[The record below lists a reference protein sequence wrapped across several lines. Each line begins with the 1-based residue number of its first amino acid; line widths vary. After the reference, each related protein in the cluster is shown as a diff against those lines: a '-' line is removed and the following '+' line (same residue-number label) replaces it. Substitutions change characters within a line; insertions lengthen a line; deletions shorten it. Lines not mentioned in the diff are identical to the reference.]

1 MRANSLKKFLAI
13 LIAGV
18 LMAATP
24 AGLAWAKKQDLVIF
38 GDSLSDTGNRF
49 FVSGIKNT
57 PPYDLAAAQ
66 DLVPSFP
73 YAIGGATYTNGS
85 IWIEHLAR
93 AISRGGVSQAA
104 LASSGTGANYAYAG
118 ARASSNPP
126 PPIELNDNLH
136 LSDQVDRYLAD
147 VKDTASSTALFI
159 IFIGGNDLGEALG
172 ATLLGFPIGDQV
184 VAGAVGSVASNVLQ
198 KLYPA
203 GARRF
208 LFVTAP
214 NVGSVPRFSRIPIPP
229 GLPPNLPFIIGA
241 ALADGYNAGVQ
252 ANVINAL
259 SAAGAEVHVLDVRG
273 LFDEINDNPGDF
285 GFANTSDHCIM
296 PFEPPFQ
303 CKNPDTYVYWDNFH
317 PTARVHE
324 ILGERAIQLMTP

>member
-1 MRANSLKKFLAI
+1 MQSSNVVKKSLAFLF
-13 LIAGV
+13 AGI

-24 AGLAWAKKQDLVIF
+24 SGMAWGKTQDLVIF

-49 FVSGIKNT
+49 FVAGIKNT
-57 PPYDLAAAQ
+57 PPYDLAAQ
-66 DLVPSFP
+66 DDLVPRFP

-104 LASSGTGANYAYAG
+104 LASNGTAANYAFAG
-118 ARASSNPP
+118 ARASND
-126 PPIELNDNLH
+126 PPIPFNDNLH
-136 LSDQVDRYLAD
+136 LSKQVDRYLGD
-147 VKDTASSTALFI
+147 VNDVASSTALFV
-159 IFIGGNDLGEALG
+159 IFIGGNDLAEALG
-172 ATLLGFPIGDQV
+172 ATLQGFPVGEQM
-184 VAGAVGSVASNVLQ
+184 VANAVGSVASNVLL

-214 NVGSVPRFSRIPIPP
+214 NIGNAPLFSQIPIPP
-229 GLPPNLPFIIGA
+229 PLPPNLASIVGA
-241 ALADGYNAGVQ
+241 AFADGYNAGVQ

-259 SAAGAEVHVLDVRG
+259 SGAGAEVHVLDGRG
-273 LFDEINDNPGDF
+273 FFDEINDNPADF
-285 GFANTSDHCIM
+285 GFANTSDHCIA

-303 CKNPDTYVYWDNFH
+303 CKRPDTYVYWDNFH

-324 ILGERAIQLMTP
+324 LLGERAIQLMAP